1 MPEATLGT
9 KVSGHAVVAF
19 LSALS
24 IALKSA
30 GQASASPGQRDL
42 FLLVEEEIRE
52 FFDHLLEHENLRLE
66 DLRDLTR
73 MREVL
78 RGMYHDAD
86 FVMLD
91 PSREPEH

>member
-1 MPEATLGT
+1 MRVETFTAQ
-9 KVSGHAVVAF
+9 AVVAF

-30 GQASASPGQRDL
+30 GQAAASPEQRDL
-42 FLLVEEEIRE
+42 FFLVEEEIRE
-52 FFDHLLEHENLRLE
+52 FFDHLLENENLRLE
-66 DLRDLTR
+66 DLRDLIR

-91 PSREPEH
+91 PSRELEH

>member
-1 MPEATLGT
+1 MRVETFTAQ
-9 KVSGHAVVAF
+9 AVVAF

-24 IALKSA
+24 IALKNA
-30 GQASASPGQRDL
+30 GQVAASPGQRDL

-52 FFDHLLEHENLRLE
+52 FFDHLQEQENLSLE

-73 MREVL
+73 MREAL

-91 PSREPEH
+91 PSGETPQ